1 MFTLHNGNN
10 LEILPTLAPVD
21 YVITDP
27 PYGINKAEWDG
38 EFPTEWYQACKRL
51 AKTII
56 IITGSS
62 QLKITIPLVGENF
75 VDVIAARNL
84 NGMTFSPLGFGNWL
98 AAVVAGEKTKQGVT
112 FFEFVVKGEM
122 PNHPSPKPIDYM
134 RKLIARCTE
143 PGDVILDPF
152 MGSGTTGVACIELG
166 RKFIGIELSPEYF
179 ALAEKRIKQAV
190 LSPSFFTP
198 SNTASSGRVESSR
211 SPELF
216 PAEVIPSAK
225 VTRQPTRR

>member
-1 MFTLHNGNN
+1 MYHLYKGNN
-10 LEILPTLAPVD
+10 LEILPTLPQVD

-38 EFPTEWYQACKRL
+38 EFPTEWYQACKRI
-51 AKTII
+51 AKTIV

-143 PGDVILDPF
+143 PGDTILDPF
-152 MGSGTTGVACIELG
+152 MGSGSTGVACVELE
-166 RKFIGIELSPEYF
+166 RNFIGIELEQIYF
-179 ALAEKRIKQAV
+179 DIAQKRIEQAE
-190 LSPSFFTP
+190 LQPRLPTP
-198 SNTASSGRVESSR
+198 RAADKGD
-211 SPELF
+211 
-216 PAEVIPSAK
+216 SAA
-225 VTRQPTRR
+225 QSEFILP

>member
-1 MFTLHNGNN
+1 MYRLYKGNN
-10 LEILPTLAPVD
+10 LEILPTLPQVD

-38 EFPTEWYQACKRL
+38 EFPTEWYQACKRI
-51 AKTII
+51 AKTIV

-62 QLKITIPLVGENF
+62 QLKITIPLVGEDF

-143 PGDVILDPF
+143 PGDTILDPF
-152 MGSGTTGVACIELG
+152 MGSGSTGVACVELE
-166 RKFIGIELSPEYF
+166 RNFIGIELEQIYF
-179 ALAEKRIKQAV
+179 DIAQKRIEQAE
-190 LSPSFFTP
+190 LQPRLPTP
-198 SNTASSGRVESSR
+198 RAADGYAASQQSS
-211 SPELF
+211 LF
-216 PAEVIPSAK
+216 AAGEQPAK
-225 VTRQPTRR
+225 VSGAKRRR

>member
-1 MFTLHNGNN
+1 MFTLHNGDN
-10 LEILPTLAPVD
+10 LEILPSLPKVD
-21 YVITDP
+21 FVITDP

-38 EFPTEWYQACKRL
+38 EFPTAWYQACKQL

-62 QLKITIPLVGENF
+62 QLKITIPLVGEDF

-143 PGDVILDPF
+143 PGDLVLDPF
-152 MGSGTTGVACIELG
+152 MGSGTTGVACTELG
-166 RKFIGIELSPEYF
+166 RRFIGIELSAEYF
-179 ALAEKRIKQAV
+179 AMAESRIKLAALQ
-190 LSPSFFTP
+190 PSFYTP
-198 SNTASSGRVESSR
+198 SNTACTGRLD
-211 SPELF
+211 SPAQKSLF
-216 PAEVIPSAK
+216 TAEGNPPAKARGAK
-225 VTRQPTRR
+225 RRQ